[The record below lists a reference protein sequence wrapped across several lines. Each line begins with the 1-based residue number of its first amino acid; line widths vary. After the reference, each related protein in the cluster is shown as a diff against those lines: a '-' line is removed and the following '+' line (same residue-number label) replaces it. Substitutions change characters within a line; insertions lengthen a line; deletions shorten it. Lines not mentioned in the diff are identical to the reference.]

1 MMVDWVEWQAVAT
14 GVLVV
19 TSAAG
24 IIYAGLQLRHERE
37 YRAVTNLEKQLEFF
51 HSAKFVEARRLLA
64 RERLDST
71 GNVLPL
77 EQDDPPVSVFAVL
90 DFYEHLGLLVKKG
103 HLELYDVWHTFYEW
117 VQPVYADMCGSLEDR
132 TLEWTGH
139 YSDLRRLVKGMD
151 AIQRSRMRRKSQHG
165 RLWSPERIAEHY
177 QYELESQ
184 GENVPRRLRSGRR
197 GTTISATQPPV
208 NSPMNISTH
217 TISSTT
223 SAPEESTS
231 KQT

>member
-1 MMVDWVEWQAVAT
+1 MSVDWVEWQAVAT

-51 HSAKFVEARRLLA
+51 HSPKFVDARRLLA
-64 RERLDST
+64 QERLDST
-71 GNVLPL
+71 GGLLPL
-77 EQDDPPVSVFAVL
+77 DPEEPPVSVFAVL

-117 VQPVYADMCGSLEDR
+117 IQPVYADMCGALENR
-132 TLEWTGH
+132 SMEWTEH

-151 AIQRSRMRRKSQHG
+151 AIQRSRMRRKSRHS
-165 RLWSPERIAEHY
+165 RLWSPERIAEHF

-197 GTTISATQPPV
+197 GTTISSTQPL
-208 NSPMNISTH
+208 NSPMNTSTH
-217 TISSTT
+217 TMAAMTPSVDEPNASDRT
-223 SAPEESTS
+223 
-231 KQT
+231 